1 MLYHSKSTATDRWPS
16 TWIEGATRSGK
27 TRQLVQQFCDW
38 VGPDAAASH
47 PLQQGAG
54 ERGHRGILVFAAN
67 GDNRIELADRLMVA
81 TGGSYPFDSTTPLG
95 FFQDEVLLFWPL
107 VAQQLDLSV
116 QFPIRLRPETE
127 QELATRLWQ
136 PALDSGRL
144 QQEGVR
150 DYYLVRRTLDLYQL
164 AASGGV
170 PSEDIAARLQAGFTP
185 PGESSALWDSMGDL
199 LLEWRTWC
207 LERGLLTYGILSE
220 LYWRHLLPHP
230 TYQQRLGDRY
240 QAVFADDGD
249 EYPAI
254 ATQLFHQCL
263 ELGLPGVF
271 TFNPEGAMRLGL
283 GGDPDAFASL
293 RDRCPTQVSLPRDP
307 DNSLG
312 AVWGHQ
318 VWDWVKAPLVVPE
331 LPASIR
337 SIQTVSRAELLRTT
351 AAVIQQAIATGQIQP
366 QEVAIIGPGLDAIA
380 RYTLRTILTAQGI
393 AVEAVSD
400 QQPIVSSPA
409 VRALLS
415 LMALVYP
422 GLGRLIAREAIA
434 EMLVVLSRRPQP
446 SFASQE
452 DGQEGDP
459 RGTGGAIA
467 PADMPIDPVRAGLI
481 VDHCFIPD
489 PSHPHLLPVTAFPR
503 WDRLGYAATHAYD
516 EIRQWIEAQKLQQ
529 QQRLLLNPLT
539 LLDRAIQKFLL
550 GGAALRA
557 DELAVVRELMETAQH
572 YWEVDARLRQISL
585 TEQTAGAADPTPS
598 TVQRFI
604 QLLRGGTITA
614 DPYPVRPLEGSP
626 QAVTLAT
633 IFQYR
638 ANRLSHP
645 WQFWLDV
652 GSPLWLTG
660 GGYLFGA
667 PLFLQQWSGQP
678 WSAADT
684 LQANDDRLRRNL
696 LDLLGRATDRV
707 YWCHSDLATTGQ
719 EQAGPLISLVHAVR
733 LEDVAAPDVPEP
745 NTPEP
750 NTPEPD
756 MPEIEVTG

>member
-1 MLYHSKSTATDRWPS
+1 MTTDLGPSTWPS

-27 TRQLVQQFCDW
+27 TQQLIQQFCDW
-38 VGPDAAASH
+38 VGPAADAAH
-47 PLQQGAG
+47 PLRDHVG
-54 ERGHRGILVFAAN
+54 ERGQRGMLVFAAN
-67 GDNRIELADRLMVA
+67 GDNRIELADRLVTA
-81 TGGSYPFDSTTPLG
+81 IGGRYPFDSTTPLG

-136 PALDSGRL
+136 AELDSGQL

-150 DYYLVRRTLDLYQL
+150 DYYMVRRTLDLYQL
-164 AASGGV
+164 AASAGV
-170 PSEDIAARLQAGFTP
+170 PVEEVPARLHTGLTP
-185 PGESSALWDSMGDL
+185 SGETNALWDCMGGL
-199 LLEWRTWC
+199 VLRWRTWC

-220 LYWRHLLPHP
+220 LYWRYLLPHP

-240 QAVFADDGD
+240 QAIFADDGD

-263 ELGLPGVF
+263 DLGLPGVF

-283 GGDPDAFASL
+283 GADPDVFASL
-293 RDRCPTQVSLPRDP
+293 RDRCPQQVLLTPAP
-307 DNSLG
+307 DSSLG
-312 AVWGHQ
+312 AAWGDQ
-318 VWDWVKAPLVVPE
+318 VWEWVKAPLVMPE
-331 LPASIR
+331 LPASVHA
-337 SIQTVSRAELLRTT
+337 IQTISRAELLRTT
-351 AAVIQQAIATGQIQP
+351 AAVIQQAIASGQVEP
-366 QEVAIIGPGLDAIA
+366 QDVAIIGPGLDAIA
-380 RYTLRTILTAQGI
+380 RYTLRNILAAQGI
-393 AVEAVSD
+393 PVESVSD
-400 QQPIVSSPA
+400 QQPIVSSPL

-415 LMALVYP
+415 LMALIYP
-422 GLGRLIAREAIA
+422 GLGRLVEREAIA
-434 EMLVVLSRRPQP
+434 EMLVMLSRRTQ
-446 SFASQE
+446 ATILSQE
-452 DGQEGDP
+452 GAVSQAE
-459 RGTGGAIA
+459 GGAIA
-467 PADMPIDPVRAGLI
+467 PEEMPIDPVRAGLI

-489 PSHPHLLPVTAFPR
+489 PAHPDLRPVTAFPR
-503 WDRLGYAATHAYD
+503 WDRLGYATTQAYD
-516 EIRQWIEAQKLQQ
+516 DIRQWIEAQKLQQ

-539 LLDRAIQKFLL
+539 LLDRAIQKFFL
-550 GGAALRA
+550 GSAALRA

-572 YWEVDARLRQISL
+572 YWEVDARLRQAALAENAAVPSDS
-585 TEQTAGAADPTPS
+585 TAA
-598 TVQRFI
+598 TVGRFI
-604 QLLRGGTITA
+604 QLLRSGTITA

-638 ANRLSHP
+638 ANRLAHP
-645 WQFWLDV
+645 WQFWLDA

-667 PLFLQQWSGQP
+667 PLFLQRWSGQP
-678 WSAADT
+678 WTAADT

-696 LDLLGRATDRV
+696 VDLLGRVTDQI

-733 LEDVAAPDVPEP
+733 LEEKDSLRA
-745 NTPEP
+745 
-750 NTPEPD
+750 
-756 MPEIEVTG
+756 